1 MYSRAVGLAVALGA
15 FVLPATAQTVADMSA
30 LTDAYNR
37 IIDMT
42 NREDDRS
49 YCKGSADKAGLIMAN
64 WKLIERQQQSTQ
76 QDFKSRLQYRIE
88 DLARYCR
95 ENKVFISPPKP
106 IPPLGI
112 SLQITFTRPVRRP
125 GAGFELVND
134 HNCAKYW
141 ARGFAGGLGTNG
153 CSFEF

>member
-1 MYSRAVGLAVALGA
+1 MYARAVGLAVALGA

-37 IIDMT
+37 IIDIT
-42 NREDDRS
+42 NREDDLS

-95 ENKVFISPPKP
+95 ENNVFISPPKP
-106 IPPLGI
+106 IPPLGV

-125 GAGFELVND
+125 GDGFELVND

>member
-37 IIDMT
+37 IIDIT

-95 ENKVFISPPKP
+95 ENKVFISPQ
-106 IPPLGI
+106 
-112 SLQITFTRPVRRP
+112 SQYHR
-125 GAGFELVND
+125 
-134 HNCAKYW
+134 W
-141 ARGFAGGLGTNG
+141 A
-153 CSFEF
+153 